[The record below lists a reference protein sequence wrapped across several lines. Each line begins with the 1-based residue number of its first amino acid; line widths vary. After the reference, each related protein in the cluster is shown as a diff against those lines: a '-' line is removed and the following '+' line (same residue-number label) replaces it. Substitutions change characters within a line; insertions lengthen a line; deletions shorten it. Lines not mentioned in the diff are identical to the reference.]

1 MQVSLHRLRQ
11 RTRRFGWLVL
21 WLAATVLAT
30 QALGQWHGLVHGQKL
45 ELKKQALGHDA
56 GSKDCQLFDQL
67 NQQLG
72 FDCGLPVWQALAT
85 AQAAPQALPAGLTQT
100 APAVTRARGP
110 PSLA

>member
-1 MQVSLHRLRQ
+1 MQSSLYRLRQ
-11 RTRRFGWLVL
+11 HTRRFGWLVL

-30 QALGQWHGLVHGQKL
+30 QALGQWHGLLHGQKI
-45 ELKKQALGHDA
+45 ELGKQAFGHEQ

-72 FDCGLPVWQALAT
+72 FDCPAPSWQPLAT
-85 AQAAPQALPAGLTQT
+85 AQAAPLTLPAGQPQA
-100 APAVTRARGP
+100 APAASRARGP

>member
-1 MQVSLHRLRQ
+1 MSISLHRLRQ
-11 RTRRFGWLVL
+11 RTRRYGWLVL

-45 ELKKQALGHDA
+45 ELVKQALGHDA

-72 FDCGLPVWQALAT
+72 FDCALPTWQALTT
-85 AQAAPQALPAGLTQT
+85 AQPAPQALPARPAQA
-100 APAVTRARGP
+100 APAVARARGP
-110 PSLA
+110 PSQA

>member
-72 FDCGLPVWQALAT
+72 FDCAPPTWQALST
-85 AQAAPQALPAGLTQT
+85 AQAVPQALPAGLIQT

-110 PSLA
+110 PSLT